1 MGQKTT
7 ATCLISS
14 GKSTPII
21 FTWLRNGKE
30 ITESQEIRVKNGKD
44 FSLIIVDPV
53 KVESGGNYTCMA
65 SDDHTKTLFTTHL
78 SIEAPPSWQVEPED
92 SYAIYGDSAQ
102 LHCSAVGSPEPK
114 ISWKK
119 VKGKILAIL
128 SCFLFIKCKIYYD
141 FMFIDASIDLHTR
154 KNGDVLQNGTLLIKN
169 VTHTDSGV
177 YECVADNGVKPELRK
192 TIALI
197 INGKIDDIINGSFN
211 KRRNLLSC

>member
-119 VKGKILAIL
+119 VK
-128 SCFLFIKCKIYYD
+128 
-141 FMFIDASIDLHTR
+141 DASIDLHTR